1 MKKISKIALTSG
13 KPMIVFFGSGPV
25 AAASLA
31 HLADHFDIEAV
42 VTKTV
47 PPHHRAPA
55 PVETLAKVRNLTTY
69 FANTKQE
76 LDTLI
81 DERKF
86 SSRLG
91 VIVDYGVIVS
101 QATIDSF
108 PLGILNS
115 HFSLLPRWRGADPIS
130 FSILAGDEKT
140 GVSLMLIEPSLDTGK
155 LLVQKSL
162 VITSDDSTP
171 SLTDKLIALSN
182 ELLVTYIPLHLADET
197 KPRQQP
203 HPDRV
208 TFSRKLTK
216 ADGIIDWNKPAVTIE
231 REIRAYIEWP
241 KSHTTLGGKEVIVT
255 KAHTE
260 TDDTSQILKAGSV
273 EVRQKQLCIG
283 TGDGVL
289 VIDTL
294 KPAGKNEM
302 TGAAFLAGYG
312 HLLAHN

>member
-1 MKKISKIALTSG
+1 MRKMSKTTQTSG
-13 KPMIVFFGSGPV
+13 KPKIVFFGSGPV

-31 HLADHFDIEAV
+31 CLADHFEIEAV
-42 VTKTV
+42 ITKPV
-47 PPHHRAPA
+47 PPHHREPA
-55 PVETLAKVRNLTTY
+55 PVETLAHARNLTTY

-76 LDTLI
+76 LDTLMS
-81 DERKF
+81 EKHLR
-86 SSRLG
+86 SQLG
-91 VIVDYGVIVS
+91 VIVDFGVIVS

-108 PLGILNS
+108 PLGILNA

-155 LLVQKSL
+155 LIVQKSL
-162 VITSDDSTP
+162 PITKDDTTP
-171 SLTDKLIALSN
+171 SLTQKLIGLSN
-182 ELLVTYIPLHLADET
+182 ELLVAYIPLHLAGET

-203 HPDRV
+203 HPDRA

-216 ADGIIDWNKPAVTIE
+216 TDGIIDWNKSAVTIE

-241 KSHTTLGGKEVIVT
+241 KSRTELANKEVIIT

-260 TDDTSQILKAGSV
+260 SDDISQVLTAGVV
-273 EVRQKQLCIG
+273 EIRQKQLCIG

-289 VIDTL
+289 VVDKL
-294 KPAGKNEM
+294 KPAGKSEM
-302 TGAAFLAGYG
+302 TAAAFLAGYG
-312 HLLAHN
+312 QLFA